1 MKITLNIV
9 ALGALSALPT
19 SATASPD
26 LVSAIEKIID
36 EQFPWKKIALD
47 HPVELGSCLRS
58 VPVRFE
64 QIKVVFQR
72 RLSAEEIA
80 RVAGCLG
87 YALVETLRGE
97 DLGEPRVTFPAGAC
111 GKEFTVLVFDWDSS
125 SSIRSVPDTHRAFEV
140 ASVYVPHGS
149 RIRTTNR
156 AGEGTRGTRL
166 VEGIGGEAPSFW
178 VR

>member
-36 EQFPWKKIALD
+36 EQFPWKRIVLD
-47 HPVELGSCLRS
+47 HP

-72 RLSAEEIA
+72 RLSAEEITRA
-80 RVAGCLG
+80 TGCLG
-87 YALVETLRGE
+87 YALTETLRGE
-97 DLGEPRVTFPAGAC
+97 ELGEPRVSFPAGAC

-125 SSIRSVPDTHRAFEV
+125 ASIRSVPDTHRAFEV
-140 ASVYVPHGS
+140 ASVYIPHGS

-156 AGEGTRGTRL
+156 AGAGTRGTRL
-166 VEGIGGEAPSFW
+166 VEGIGEAPSFW

>member
-1 MKITLNIV
+1 MKINLHIV

-26 LVSAIEKIID
+26 LVAAIEKIID

-47 HPVELGSCLRS
+47 HP

-80 RVAGCLG
+80 RATGCLG
-87 YALVETLRGE
+87 YALTETLRGE
-97 DLGEPRVTFPAGAC
+97 ELGEARVSFPAGAC

-125 SSIRSVPDTHRAFEV
+125 SSIRTTPDTHRAFEV
-140 ASVYVPHGS
+140 ASIYIPHGS

-156 AGEGTRGTRL
+156 AGADTRGTRL
-166 VEGIGGEAPSFW
+166 VEGIGEAPSFW